1 MLKGE
6 RRVVVTGLGIVSPLG
21 VGARATWEGLKAGK
35 NGVGPLTLLD
45 HSKHDVHFGGEAP
58 FKAEDYMDRKSAR
71 HMDRFAQMSV
81 VASAEAVKDSGLD
94 LQKEDTSLCGVAL
107 GTGIGGF
114 SEIEHQYDRFRD
126 KGAGRVS
133 PFVIPAVMGNAGAA
147 HVSINHGLRGPNFTV
162 VTACAS
168 GSSSIGSAYRCIKW
182 GEADIMVAGGAEAPI
197 TNLGLS
203 GFANM
208 GALSK
213 RNDDPAHASRPF
225 DRNRDGFVIAEG
237 AGVVILEEYQHARK
251 RGARIYCELLG
262 FGETG
267 DAHHITAPCPDGDG
281 GVRAI
286 SMCLRDAQLNPEE
299 VSYINAHGTST
310 PYNDKTETLA
320 IKRVFGDYARRL
332 PVSSTKSMTGHTLGA
347 AGGIEFAVAALTIV
361 DNVIH
366 PTMNYETPD
375 PDCDLDYVP
384 NVAREKQV
392 DVVVSISLGFGG
404 HNAVL
409 AVGRLR

>member
-1 MLKGE
+1 
-6 RRVVVTGLGIVSPLG
+6 
-21 VGARATWEGLKAGK
+21 
-35 NGVGPLTLLD
+35 
-45 HSKHDVHFGGEAP
+45 
-58 FKAEDYMDRKSAR
+58 
-71 HMDRFAQMSV
+71 
-81 VASAEAVKDSGLD
+81 
-94 LQKEDTSLCGVAL
+94 
-107 GTGIGGF
+107 
-114 SEIEHQYDRFRD
+114 
-126 KGAGRVS
+126 
-133 PFVIPAVMGNAGAA
+133 
-147 HVSINHGLRGPNFTV
+147 
-162 VTACAS
+162 
-168 GSSSIGSAYRCIKW
+168 
-182 GEADIMVAGGAEAPI
+182 MVAGGAEAPI